1 MRAAVVPAIGELP
14 KPRAIADATAGA
26 GESLIDVLVAPLNP
40 IDVAVAAGR
49 FYGGHPDPPYVP
61 GCEAIGRVV
70 ESESWERGALVWA
83 YGAEIGHSRDGAM
96 AERAH
101 VPDDALCAVPDGVEP
116 AVAGALGI
124 AGMAGWLPVAW
135 RAPVQ
140 EGETVLVLG
149 ATGVVGSV
157 ALQGARLLGAG
168 RVIAAGRNA
177 GALRRAEELGADAT
191 VDLAEASR
199 DLVSAI
205 RDACGGDGPTLVVDP
220 LWGDPVVAATE
231 AAARGARVV
240 NIGQSAGAAAA
251 IRSGAV
257 RGKDLQILGHS
268 NSGAP
273 RDVLERE
280 YARLLEHAR
289 AGDIQVEIERF
300 PLDDVARAW
309 RLQAKSPGRKL
320 VVEP

>member
-14 KPRAIADATAGA
+14 EPRDVADAAANA
-26 GESLIDVLVAPLNP
+26 GESLLEILAAPLNP

-49 FYGGHPDPPYVP
+49 FYGGHPDPPYVA
-61 GCEAIGRVV
+61 GCEGVGRVL
-70 ESESWERGALVWA
+70 ESQSWEPGALVWA
-83 YGAEIGHSRDGAM
+83 YGAEIGHTRDGAM

-101 VPDDALCAVPDGVEP
+101 VPDSALCAVPDGIEP
-116 AVAGALGI
+116 ALAGALGI

-140 EGETVLVLG
+140 AGETVLVLG

-168 RVIAAGRNA
+168 RVVAAGRNA
-177 GALRRAEELGADAT
+177 DALRRAQELGADAT
-191 VDLAEASR
+191 VNVAALR
-199 DLVSAI
+199 DLVSAF
-205 RDACGGDGPTLVVDP
+205 RDACGRSGPSLVIDP
-220 LWGDPVVAATE
+220 LWGEPLIAASE
-231 AAARGARVV
+231 AAARGARIV
-240 NIGQSAGAAAA
+240 NIGQSAGATAEL
-251 IRSGAV
+251 RSGAV

-280 YARLLEHAR
+280 YARLLDHAR
-289 AGDIQVEIERF
+289 AGDIHVEIERF
-300 PLDDVARAW
+300 ALEDVARAW
-309 RLQAKSPGRKL
+309 RLQADSPGRKL
-320 VVEP
+320 VVAP

>member
-1 MRAAVVPAIGELP
+1 VRAAVVPAIGELP
-14 KPRAIADATAGA
+14 EAREIPEPRTG
-26 GESLIDVLVAPLNP
+26 GRESLIEVLAAPLNP
-40 IDVAVAAGR
+40 IDLSVAAGR
-49 FYGGHPDPPYVP
+49 FYGGNPDPPYVP
-61 GCEAIGRVV
+61 GCEAVGRVV
-70 ESESWERGALVWA
+70 ESGSWEPDALVWA
-83 YGAEIGHSRDGAM
+83 YGAEIGHTRGGVM
-96 AERAH
+96 AEHAS
-101 VPDDALCAVPDGVEP
+101 VPDRALCGVAEGIEP
-116 AVAGALGI
+116 ALAGALGI

-168 RVIAAGRNA
+168 RIVAVGRNA
-177 GALRRAEELGADAT
+177 AALRRSEELGADAI
-191 VDLAEASR
+191 VNVAESR
-199 DLVSAI
+199 DLASAL
-205 RDACGGDGPTLVVDP
+205 RDACGGGGPTLVIDP
-220 LWGDPVVAATE
+220 LWGEPLVAATE

-240 NIGQSAGAAAA
+240 NIGQSAGAAAEV
-251 IRSGAV
+251 RSGAV
-257 RGKDLQILGHS
+257 RGKNLQILGHS

-289 AGDIQVEIERF
+289 TGAVHVEIERF
-300 PLDDVARAW
+300 PLEDVAHAW
-309 RLQAKSPGRKL
+309 RLQATSPGRKL

>member
-1 MRAAVVPAIGELP
+1 MRAAVVSAIGELP
-14 KPRAIADATAGA
+14 EAREIAEPSVRD
-26 GESLIDVLVAPLNP
+26 GESLLEILVAPLNP

-49 FYGGHPDPPYVP
+49 FYGGHPQPPYVV

-70 ESESWERGALVWA
+70 ESESWERGTVVWA
-83 YGAEIGHSRDGAM
+83 YGAEIGHTRDGAM
-96 AERAH
+96 AERAR
-101 VPDDALCAVPDGVEP
+101 VPDRALCAVPEGVEP
-116 AVAGALGI
+116 ALAGALGI

-168 RVIAAGRNA
+168 RVVAAGRNA
-177 GALRRAEELGADAT
+177 AALRRTEELGADAI
-191 VDLAEASR
+191 VNLAASH
-199 DLVSAI
+199 DLVSAF
-205 RDACGGDGPTLVVDP
+205 RDACGDGGPTLVIDP
-220 LWGDPVVAATE
+220 LWSDPAVAATE
-231 AAARGARVV
+231 AAARGARIV
-240 NIGQSAGAAAA
+240 NIGQSAGATAEL
-251 IRSGAV
+251 RSGAV

-273 RDVLERE
+273 REVLERE

-289 AGDIQVEIERF
+289 AGEIRVEIERV
-300 PLDDVARAW
+300 PLEDVGRAW
-309 RLQAKSPGRKL
+309 RLQAESPRRKL